1 MRYIFLLA
9 FLSIAGFSFS
19 QNIQAPHDNNASL
32 TIPLQKIYFTTDKE
46 IYTPSE
52 QLWFSAYLFE
62 NNSLLRDT
70 ANVLTIGLY
79 DVLSEK
85 MVVIKKFLIENRIAT
100 GNMLLPD
107 SLFSGDY
114 TLVAYTNLVDETNT
128 PIAANFK
135 PLKIYDR
142 TGDKPFT
149 TTLRM
154 ADSLSSGDRIAVL
167 HEMLPKSLA
176 ATAKDVKAF
185 YRFGTEKPRKLPLEN
200 YGTGVVY
207 INTKDINQLNHILIV
222 TTIYNEDT
230 VRARIELPMPNE
242 KADKY
247 TAVFNPEGGT
257 LVADYKNNVFVE
269 LLKNNVVGSFKGVL
283 LENNQPIDTIYTKAN
298 EANFFAFKP
307 KANHQYTVSVNF
319 GDSIIQ
325 YNLPEVVASGVK
337 LTLPAIVVNDTLSF
351 ELATKEKQ
359 LLKLVIV
366 DLNGMPFAYSFTLN
380 GTEKMTISLDGFARG
395 LCNLLILDDNTN
407 KLLANTYFFAHYAD
421 SAKVILQTSK
431 DTYKTR
437 DSIDL
442 NLYVLGTGDTLQS
455 AIATISCTLLSRVDL
470 VRQKRIE
477 TDFILNG
484 LAYNE
489 QTLFQQRS
497 ILKHKP
503 LLENIIR
510 LKSLPVHIETVIDYN
525 NMKQATLSKPHV
537 ILNLAKDGAYVKSKA
552 DWILICDTKFSM
564 HQTNKKGT
572 LELNTEDLILPDGR
586 KLFLRERGE
595 RNGGYSFVTED
606 ALAKAYQNIKI
617 PVYKPVYREQAMDVA
632 HLLVTDKTEKFSKTL
647 DKVVIK
653 AKKDVGFEK
662 IYRTYGAANPCGD
675 YVCEYNV
682 LNCSNHIVPYTWP
695 VKGARYRSNASRE
708 LIIYE
713 GCEDKEGYQPNIYLP
728 PSTPV
733 YLSRTFLGMDSALL
747 KQAFPEYLSTICW
760 MPFTRIFKRQDN
772 QIVFNSSDQK
782 GAYLISVQGF
792 TEKGQP
798 FFAQKII
805 KVND

>member
-1 MRYIFLLA
+1 MRYIFLMT
-9 FLSIAGFSFS
+9 FLFITGYSFGQS
-19 QNIQAPHDNNASL
+19 AQQPSDNNP
-32 TIPLQKIYFTTDKE
+32 IPLQKIYFTTDKE

-70 ANVLTIGLY
+70 ANVLTLGLY

-107 SLFSGDY
+107 SLYPGDY
-114 TLVAYTNLVDETNT
+114 TLVAYTNLLDETNT
-128 PIAANFK
+128 PITANFK
-135 PLKIYDR
+135 PLKIYNR
-142 TGDKPFT
+142 TGNKPFA

-154 ADSLSSGDRIAVL
+154 ADSISSGDRIAVL
-167 HEMLPKSLA
+167 HEMSPRSFE
-176 ATAKDVKAF
+176 ATYKDAKAF
-185 YRFGTEKPRKLPLEN
+185 YRFGTEKNRKLPLDN
-200 YGTGVVY
+200 YGAGVIY
-207 INTKDINQLNHILIV
+207 INSKDITQRNHTLIV
-222 TTIYNEDT
+222 TTVYNEDT
-230 VRARIELPMPNE
+230 VRARIELPVPD
-242 KADKY
+242 KRVDKY
-247 TAVFNPEGGT
+247 AAVFNPDGGT
-257 LVADYKNNVFVE
+257 LVADYKNTVFVE
-269 LLKNNVVGSFKGVL
+269 LMKNNIVGSFKGVL
-283 LENNQPIDTIYTKAN
+283 LENGLPIDTIHSQAN
-298 EANFFAFKP
+298 EESSFTFKP
-307 KANHQYTVSVNF
+307 KANQQYAVAVNF

-325 YNLPEVVASGVK
+325 YSLPAVITNGVK
-337 LTLPAIVVNDTLSF
+337 LTLPAVVVNDTLSF
-351 ELATKEKQ
+351 ELLTKEKQ

-366 DLNGMPFAYSFTLN
+366 DLNGMPFAYSFTLTN
-380 GTEKMTISLDGFARG
+380 AEKMTIALDGFARG

-407 KLLANTYFFAHYAD
+407 KLLASTYFFAHYAD

-455 AIATISCTLLSRVDL
+455 AIATISCTLLSRVNL
-470 VRQKRIE
+470 ISQKSIE

-489 QTLFQQRS
+489 QTVYQHKG
-497 ILKHKP
+497 ILKNQS
-503 LLENIIR
+503 LLENILR
-510 LKSLPVHIETVIDYN
+510 LKSVLNANETAVDYN
-525 NMKQATLSKPHV
+525 SIKQVTLSKPRV

-595 RNGGYSFVTED
+595 RNGGYGFVTED
-606 ALAKAYQNIKI
+606 ALVKAAQNINI
-617 PVYKPVYREQAMDVA
+617 PVYKPLYREQAMDVT

-647 DKVVIK
+647 EKVVIK
-653 AKKDVGFEK
+653 AKKDVGLEK
-662 IYRTYGAANPCGD
+662 VYRTYGTANPCGD

-682 LNCSNHIVPYTWP
+682 LNCRNHTVPYTWP
-695 VKGARYRSNASRE
+695 VKGESYRSSTSRE
-708 LIIYE
+708 LKVYE

-733 YLSRTFLGMDSALL
+733 YLARTFLGMDSALL
-747 KQAFPEYLSTICW
+747 KQEFPEYLSTICW

-772 QIVFNSSDQK
+772 RIVFNSSDQK